1 MLEKQEDV
9 PVESGTPP
17 VVLKNDLET
26 SPPSSSLSDKEIRS
40 PHPVPGKQQKKQK
53 SGNTIAMVY
62 ETSIFFEIVEKIQ
75 KYNKKLLSSYF
86 KWWRHLPH
94 YLIV

>member
-26 SPPSSSLSDKEIRS
+26 SPPPSSLSDKEIRS
-40 PHPVPGKQQKKQK
+40 PHPVPGKHQKK
-53 SGNTIAMVY
+53 T
-62 ETSIFFEIVEKIQ
+62 
-75 KYNKKLLSSYF
+75 
-86 KWWRHLPH
+86 
-94 YLIV
+94 